1 MTTSVV
7 SRVTPLGSRN
17 LQAINAVLARNPI
30 VNCFVASRV
39 AARIEFGWNLP
50 GQLLGFF
57 ESDELDSIVF
67 AGANVVPAETTPIS
81 REAFAQRLLTLGRR
95 CTSIVGEQDQV
106 LPLWELLEHAWPTP
120 REIRADQ
127 PVFAIATNA
136 AVAPD
141 TNCRAVTPDEVDAL
155 LPACVAMF
163 TEEVGISPLRE
174 GEGEGYRERVRELV
188 NQGRAFAIF
197 EGRDVVFKAEVGAIG
212 GGVCQVQGVWVRPD
226 KRGQGLAA
234 PALAAVLNQ
243 ARRQFAPVVSLYGNA
258 YNERALRVYR
268 RLKMNQVATFSTVLW

>member
-7 SRVTPLGSRN
+7 SRVTPLSSRN
-17 LQAINAVLARNPI
+17 LEAITAVLSRNPV

-39 AARIEFGWNLP
+39 AARMEFGWNLP

-57 ESDELDSIVF
+57 EGAQLDSVVF

-106 LPLWELLEHAWPTP
+106 LPLWQLLEHAWPTP

-136 AVAPD
+136 PIEPNH
-141 TNCRAVTPDEVDAL
+141 NCRTVMPNEVAAL

-163 TEEVGISPLRE
+163 TEEVGISPLRQ
-174 GEGEGYRERVRELV
+174 GEGEAYRERVTELV

-197 EGRDVVFKAEVGAIG
+197 EEGEVIFKAEVGAIG

-234 PALAAVLNQ
+234 PALAAVINQ
-243 ARRQFAPVVSLYGNA
+243 ARSQFAPVVSLYGNA

>member
-1 MTTSVV
+1 
-7 SRVTPLGSRN
+7 
-17 LQAINAVLARNPI
+17 
-30 VNCFVASRV
+30 
-39 AARIEFGWNLP
+39 
-50 GQLLGFF
+50 
-57 ESDELDSIVF
+57 
-67 AGANVVPAETTPIS
+67 
-81 REAFAQRLLTLGRR
+81 
-95 CTSIVGEQDQV
+95 
-106 LPLWELLEHAWPTP
+106 
-120 REIRADQ
+120 
-127 PVFAIATNA
+127 
-136 AVAPD
+136 
-141 TNCRAVTPDEVDAL
+141 
-155 LPACVAMF
+155 MF

-243 ARRQFAPVVSLYGNA
+243 ARSQFAPVVSLYGNA

>member
-7 SRVTPLGSRN
+7 SRVTPLSSRN
-17 LQAINAVLARNPI
+17 LADINAVLGKNPV

-39 AARIEFGWNLP
+39 AARMEFGWNLP

-57 ESDELDSIVF
+57 ESDHLDSVVF
-67 AGANVVPAETTPIS
+67 AGANVVPAETTANS
-81 REAFAQRLLTLGRR
+81 REAFAHRLLSLGRR
-95 CTSIVGEQDQV
+95 CTSMVGEQDQV
-106 LPLWELLEHAWPTP
+106 MPLWQLLEHAWPKP
-120 REIRADQ
+120 REIRFDQ
-127 PVFAIATNA
+127 PVFAIACEA
-136 AVAPD
+136 PIAPD
-141 TNCRAVTPDEVDAL
+141 PRLRTVAADEVDAL

-174 GEGEGYRERVRELV
+174 GEGDAYRERVRELV

-197 EGRDVVFKAEVGAIG
+197 EDGEVIFKAEVGAIG

-226 KRGQGLAA
+226 KRGQGMAT
-234 PALAAVLNQ
+234 PALAGVLNQ
-243 ARRQFAPVVSLYGNA
+243 ARSQFAPIASLYGNS

-268 RLKMNQVATFSTVLW
+268 RLQMKQVAVFSTVLW